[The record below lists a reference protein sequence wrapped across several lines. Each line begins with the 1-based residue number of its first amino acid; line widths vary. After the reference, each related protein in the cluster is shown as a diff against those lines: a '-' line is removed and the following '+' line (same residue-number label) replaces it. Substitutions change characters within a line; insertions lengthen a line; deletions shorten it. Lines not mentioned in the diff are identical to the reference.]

1 MMGKEENMRKLFKKL
16 AAMTISVV
24 LTISA
29 AMPTFAA
36 TAEDYNII
44 DVNNG
49 VSLLSAEDYTTS
61 SNSSVNISIVDT
73 GYNVLKRLDTSDLVK
88 GNLGGCKAEQTYQ
101 SGGTTYYFSH
111 YEYVTSVRNYVAS
124 YNSQFEFYVDPPM
137 TIYAVYSQTANP
149 TPPTGPVVGMYK
161 DPARIGDQ
169 TYYYCSEA
177 APVNTDVSAVK
188 ANISFGR
195 SARDESVNTNYE
207 TFSTQAANIYSD
219 INKNNMQFIVAS
231 AIVTGGPIDFTATAT
246 GQNAGVA
253 LKSWD
258 FGTEAFS
265 NASAGTAINGITIS
279 NVSDST
285 DTQLLSESNVLTKG
299 YNASFS
305 FNTNIGDVVKVYTSA
320 ASISA
325 TGAVAS
331 SAVPVNNVA
340 TFIAN
345 SNKMTVT
352 GGYIYKITINM
363 YDSVDIGGTAAGG
376 GTESQTYEWLASA
389 QTDLLGPSFGTNVST
404 GSRGVSKASSFND
417 NIFDNN
423 TTGNIGNQK
432 YVAFNK
438 DSTAIVPKYSGRL
451 KLYILAASNSNQTDE
466 SIVCEGSSVWTGT
479 LYARQDQT
487 GVAAIEFPATAGKS
501 YTVSYNAYLYKAVLT
516 TTGSSSET
524 KSYGT
529 IYGTVVNSSTGAFL
543 PNAAITLKDSAGTV
557 KASTTSSA
565 IGYYSFKGVEAGA
578 NYTVEASC
586 NGYDSNSAAVS
597 ALTVNG
603 SNQNIA
609 LKPNSSVDPSIQYGK
624 ISGKVT
630 DEETNSG
637 IVGALVEFM
646 FGGDTFS
653 AITGEDGS
661 YSITEDMP
669 YGTYSYSVSK
679 DNYITEMS
687 DSEDPSTSID
697 LGVAS
702 LVKNFVLSYIRVT
715 QTITIEPSDL
725 TVTIDG
731 TTVKSGDTIRLKANN
746 SYTIT
751 PPDGYTANPATLTT
765 GTENG
770 TTAIALT
777 KTDIPVT
784 GQSTYDYFF
793 QGSVP
798 SELSGVV
805 EQDNTYFT
813 VTSVSG
819 SSSTTVNT
827 EIRGK
832 TVSKLGYK
840 QHAKNKNVV
849 SFTTKKD
856 GAVLYLIADSTSDT
870 TRTITV
876 SNSDNIFNDTTMKA
890 TKGDYTLQSITLG
903 NASTYT
909 IKHDSGNARYYYIGV
924 DDGEPTTGT
933 IKATVKDQNGN
944 LLSGLTLNGTTFA
957 DNGDGTYTSGK
968 LDEGTY
974 SITATNGTDTSSAVS
989 AVVTAGNTTD
999 ITITLTITTGT
1010 LQATVKDSDGNPMSG
1025 ASITATNGTNTYS
1038 LAATDTLGVYS
1049 VSNVPTGTYT
1059 ITAVCGGQ
1067 TQTAT
1072 SYLQAALTTANVD
1085 ITIQVSAHTLA
1096 LNKMAELTN
1105 IILAMD
1111 YTAPEWNTESSRF
1124 GKNNWHYVNGAM
1136 VTAFLDM
1143 YEATGER
1150 RFSTYATNVFDYNI
1164 DSNGNFTSSSGISSF
1179 TGTKAQLDG
1188 VREATDFDRLYRLN
1202 NSAKYNTVADY
1213 VYTNVLDPDPQITAD
1228 TDANAAGSYS
1238 HKRAD
1243 YPNQIWLDGFF
1254 MAFPFYMQYA
1264 VYKNDTTMVDD
1275 VYTQYKNLYNV
1286 DRDPATGLYYHG
1298 YNAGSAITIDSYT
1311 WAAHSHTESFWLR
1324 AMAWLAMSYVDTLEF
1339 MPEGTQKENMKA
1351 WFKEYMDSVINYQ
1364 DSATGMWY
1372 QVVDKGAT
1380 SVTVDGKEF
1389 DNYLETSGS
1398 SGMAAALLKG
1408 YRLGYLDDIKY
1419 YNAGLKAF
1427 EGICTNKLY
1436 YSDEA
1441 TSDIYAASTNNKID
1455 WITPYRV
1462 TNSNNNGSSNIG
1474 KYMIL
1479 KDICRVAGLTKTST
1493 RNDGTTI
1500 YRTGLFDYYLQEFRV
1515 DNDGKAIAPL
1525 MRAYSE
1531 VLIHDNGGKKVTI
1544 K

>member
-1 MMGKEENMRKLFKKL
+1 MRKLFKKL
-16 AAMTISVV
+16 AAMTISAV

-49 VSLLSAEDYTTS
+49 VSLLAEEAKDYTTT
-61 SNSSVNISIVDT
+61 NNNSVNISIVDT
-73 GYNVLKRLDTSDLVK
+73 GYNVLKRLDTSSLVK
-88 GNLGGCKAEQTYQ
+88 GNLGGCRAEQTYQ
-101 SGGTTYYFSH
+101 SGNTTYYFSH

-137 TIYAVYSQTANP
+137 TIFAVYSQTANP

-177 APVNTDVSAVK
+177 APVGTDVSAVK

-195 SARDESVNTNYE
+195 SALDEKDTNNYE

-231 AIVTGGPIDFTATAT
+231 AIVSGGPIDFTATAS

-253 LKSWD
+253 IKSWD
-258 FGTEAFS
+258 FGTAAFA
-265 NASAGTAINGITIS
+265 NATAGTINGITIS
-279 NVSDST
+279 DVSNST

-299 YNASFS
+299 YNATFT
-305 FNTNIGDVVKVYTSA
+305 FNTNIGDVVKVYTNA
-320 ASISA
+320 ASINA

-345 SNKMTVT
+345 SSKMTVT
-352 GGYIYKITINM
+352 GGYIYKITVNM
-363 YDSVDIGGTAAGG
+363 YDSVDIGGTDAGG
-376 GTESQTYEWLASA
+376 GTESQTYEWLAYDGGRN
-389 QTDLLGPSFGTNVST
+389 DLLGDNFGTSAKP
-404 GSRGVSKASSFND
+404 GSRSND
-417 NIFDNN
+417 GSVFIEKIFDNGAS
-423 TTGNIGNQK
+423 GNVKDQS
-432 YVAFNK
+432 YVTVTKN
-438 DSTAIVPKYSGRL
+438 DTAIVPKYSGKL
-451 KLYILAASNSNQTDE
+451 KLYILAANNADQTDKN
-466 SIVCEGSSVWTGT
+466 ILCEGTSILPITT
-479 LYARQDQT
+479 LYGRKEATD
-487 GVAAIEFPATAGKS
+487 VKAIEFDVTAGKN
-501 YTVSYNAYLYKAVLT
+501 YTIDYGAQLYKAVLT

-529 IYGTVVNSSTGAFL
+529 IYGTVVNSSTGAYL
-543 PNAAITLKDSAGTV
+543 PNAAITLKDSAGTT

-586 NGYDSNSAAVS
+586 DGYENNSASVLN
-597 ALTVNG
+597 LTVNG

-609 LKPNSSVDPSIQYGK
+609 LKPSSVDPSIQYGK

-637 IVGALVEFM
+637 IVGALVEFI
-646 FGGDTFS
+646 FGENTFS

-661 YSITEDMP
+661 YSITENMP
-669 YGTYSYSVSK
+669 YGSYSYSVSK
-679 DNYITEMS
+679 DNYVTEMS
-687 DSEDPSTSID
+687 DPDDSSTSID

-702 LVKNFVLSYIRVT
+702 LVKDFVLSYIRVT

-731 TTVKSGDTIRLKANN
+731 TTVKSGDTISLKANN

-840 QHAKNKNVV
+840 QHAKNTNVV

-876 SNSDNIFNDTTMKA
+876 SNSDNTFNNTTMKA
-890 TKGDYTLQSITLG
+890 TKGDYTLQSITLDDAG
-903 NASTYT
+903 KYT

-924 DDGEPTTGT
+924 DDGEPTTGV

-944 LLSGLTLNGTTFA
+944 LLSGLTLNGATFV

-968 LDEGTY
+968 LDENTY

-989 AVVTAGNTTD
+989 ANVTAGNTTE

-1025 ASITATNGTNTYS
+1025 ASITATNGTNTYT
-1038 LAATDTLGVYS
+1038 LEVTDTLGVYS
-1049 VSNVPTGTYT
+1049 VSNVRTGTYT

-1072 SYLQAALTTANVD
+1072 ADLQTALTTANVD
-1085 ITIQVSAHTLA
+1085 ITIQVSSHTLA

-1111 YTAPEWNTESSRF
+1111 YTAPEWNTESKRF
-1124 GKNNWHYVNGAM
+1124 GHNNWHYVNGAM

-1143 YEATGER
+1143 YEATGES

-1164 DSNGNFTSSSGISSF
+1164 DSNGNFTDASGIDSF
-1179 TGTKAQLDG
+1179 TGSKAQLDG

-1202 NSAKYNTVADY
+1202 GNVKYNTVADNI
-1213 VYTNVLDPDPQITAD
+1213 YTDVLANDSKITAATNAD
-1228 TDANAAGSYS
+1228 AAGSYS
-1238 HKRAD
+1238 HKNS
-1243 YPNQIWLDGFF
+1243 YLNQIWLDGFF

-1264 VYKNDTTMVDD
+1264 VYKNDPTMVDD

-1286 DRDPATGLYYHG
+1286 DRDPDTGLYYHA
-1298 YNAGSAITIDSYT
+1298 YNAGDAINIKDKSNNIIYT
-1311 WAAHSHTESFWLR
+1311 WAAHSSTESFWLR

-1339 MPEGTQKENMKA
+1339 MPEGTQKNDMKA
-1351 WFKEYMDSVINYQ
+1351 WFKEYMDSVLKYQ
-1364 DSATGMWY
+1364 DDTTGMWY
-1372 QVVDKGAT
+1372 QVVDQGAK
-1380 SVTVDGKEF
+1380 SITVDEKTF

-1455 WITPYRV
+1455 WITPYLV

-1474 KYMIL
+1474 KYIIL
-1479 KDICRVAGLTKTST
+1479 KDICRVAGLTGTST
-1493 RNDGTTI
+1493 RNDGTSI

>member
-1 MMGKEENMRKLFKKL
+1 MRKLFKKL
-16 AAMTISVV
+16 AAMTISAV

-49 VSLLSAEDYTTS
+49 VSLFSAEDYTTTS
-61 SNSSVNISIVDT
+61 SNSVNISIVDT
-73 GYNVLKRLDTSDLVK
+73 GYNVLKRLDTSSLVK

-231 AIVTGGPIDFTATAT
+231 AIVTGGPIDFTATAS

-253 LKSWD
+253 IKSWD

-279 NVSDST
+279 DVSNST
-285 DTQLLSESNVLTKG
+285 DTQLLGESNVLTKG

-305 FNTNIGDVVKVYTSA
+305 FNTNIGDVVKVYTNATSV
-320 ASISA
+320 SA

-376 GTESQTYEWLASA
+376 GTESQTYEWSASE
-389 QTDLLGPSFGTNVST
+389 QTDLLGSKFGPNVGTDSY
-404 GSRGVSKASSFND
+404 GDKAASSFKET
-417 NIFDNN
+417 IFGN
-423 TTGNIGNQK
+423 TGKLQDQASVNFT
-432 YVAFNK
+432 A
-438 DSTAIVPKYSGRL
+438 STVAIVPKYSGTL
-451 KLYILAASNSNQTDE
+451 KLYITADSTSNKTEKNISCDNINVWSGILYGKKNQ
-466 SIVCEGSSVWTGT
+466 
-479 LYARQDQT
+479 QDIE
-487 GVAAIEFPATAGKS
+487 AIEFDVTAGKS
-501 YTVSYNAYLYKAVLT
+501 YTVSYNSLLYKAVLT
-516 TTGSSSET
+516 TTGSSSVA

-529 IYGTVVNSSTGAFL
+529 IYGTVVNSSTGAYL
-543 PNAAITLKDSAGTV
+543 PSATITLKDSAGTV

-586 NGYDSNSAAVS
+586 DGYESNLAAVS

-646 FGGDTFS
+646 FGEYTFS

-661 YSITEDMP
+661 YSIAQDMP
-669 YGTYSYSVSK
+669 YGPYSYSVSK
-679 DNYITEMS
+679 DNYVTEMS
-687 DSEDPSTSID
+687 DSEDPSTSIE

-702 LVKNFVLSYIRVT
+702 LVKDFVLSYIRVT

-731 TTVKSGDTIRLKANN
+731 TTVKSGDTIKLKANN

-777 KTDIPVT
+777 KIDIPVT

-798 SELSGVV
+798 SVLDGVV

-813 VTSVSG
+813 VTSSTSSG
-819 SSSTTVNT
+819 TATVNST
-827 EIRGK
+827 IRGK
-832 TVSKLGYK
+832 TFSTNLDYK
-840 QHAKNKNVV
+840 QYAKNTDVV
-849 SFTTKKD
+849 SFITKKD
-856 GAVLYLIADSTSDT
+856 GAVLYLIADSTSGT

-876 SNSDNIFNDTTMKA
+876 SNSDINFNNETMKA
-890 TKGDYTLQSITLG
+890 TKGVYTLQSITLG
-903 NASTYT
+903 NAGTYT

-944 LLSGLTLNGTTFA
+944 LLSGLKLDGATFA

-974 SITATNGTDTSSAVS
+974 NITATNGTDTSSAVS
-989 AVVTAGNTTD
+989 AVVTAGNTTE

-1025 ASITATNGTNTYS
+1025 ASITATNGTNTYT

-1072 SYLQAALTTANVD
+1072 ANLQAALTTANVD

-1136 VTAFLDM
+1136 VTAFLDL
-1143 YEATGER
+1143 YEATGES

-1164 DSNGNFTSSSGISSF
+1164 DSNGNFTDASGINSF

-1213 VYTNVLDPDPQITAD
+1213 VYTNVLDPDPQITAE
-1228 TDANAAGSYS
+1228 TDADAAGSYS

-1264 VYKNDTTMVDD
+1264 VYKNDNTMVDD

-1339 MPEGTQKENMKA
+1339 MPEGTQKEDMKA
-1351 WFKEYMDSVINYQ
+1351 WFKEYMDSVLKYQ
-1364 DSATGMWY
+1364 DDTTGMWY
-1372 QVVDKGAT
+1372 QVVDRGAA
-1380 SVTVDGKEF
+1380 SVTVNGKEF

-1398 SGMAAALLKG
+1398 AGMAAALLKG
-1408 YRLGYLDDIKY
+1408 YRLGYLNDETY

-1441 TSDIYAASTNNKID
+1441 TSDIYAASTNNEID
-1455 WITPYRV
+1455 WITPYLV
-1462 TNSNNNGSSNIG
+1462 TSSNNNGSSNIG

-1479 KDICRVAGLTKTST
+1479 KDICRVAGLTKTSK

-1500 YRTGLFDYYLQEFRV
+1500 YRTGKFEYYLQEFRV